1 MKRSDT
7 LSGPIGIILVTL
19 VASMALLVG
28 WHMEITS
35 RYPVSDLPLVDLIDV
50 ENQVQEK
57 NLSRKEAV
65 YYRKTHAGADS
76 TEIR

>member
-1 MKRSDT
+1 MKRSDP
-7 LSGPIGIILVTL
+7 LSRPIGIILVTL

-28 WHMEITS
+28 WHVEITS
-35 RYPVSDLPLVDLIDV
+35 RFPVSDLPMVDLVDV
-50 ENQVQEK
+50 ENQVRGK

-65 YYRKTHAGADS
+65 YYRKNHAGADS

>member
-35 RYPVSDLPLVDLIDV
+35 RYPVSDLPMVDLIDV